1 MTEHDRGLELR
12 ALSQR
17 TLKAFGYRSASFIED
32 GTLAGRAS
40 MSSRDSLG
48 HDGQAHRAQQS
59 VDRTG
64 RASITLAPFSRRGSG
79 AHPPFSDA
87 PIEEHS
93 HGLVPGERALDM
105 VVQMRR
111 MPGDDDDLPDHR
123 GMVVVPLGGRRAPV
137 KAPRATR
144 RRGLAHKPRERYPR
158 PAPTGGAWLGAD
170 FKALVA
176 IETQGEVSQR

>member
-1 MTEHDRGLELR
+1 MTRPPR
-12 ALSQR
+12 NSTLSPYPP
-17 TLKAFGYRSASFIED
+17 LFRS
-32 GTLAGRAS
+32 GRAPTP
-40 MSSRDSLG
+40 R
-48 HDGQAHRAQQS
+48 
-59 VDRTG
+59 
-64 RASITLAPFSRRGSG
+64 APFGRRGPG
-79 AHPPFSDA
+79 PPPPFSDA

-105 VVQMRR
+105 VVEMRP

-144 RRGLAHKPRERYPR
+144 RRGLAHKPGERYPR

>member
-1 MTEHDRGLELR
+1 MTEHDGGLELR

-48 HDGQAHRAQQS
+48 HDGQAHRAQQP

-64 RASITLAPFSRRGSG
+64 RASITLAPFSRRGAG
-79 AHPPFSDA
+79 APPPFSDA

-93 HGLVPGERALDM
+93 HGLVPGQRALAM
-105 VVQMRR
+105 LVQMRP
-111 MPGDDDDLPDHR
+111 MAGAQHYIPDN
-123 GMVVVPLGGRRAPV
+123 
-137 KAPRATR
+137 T
-144 RRGLAHKPRERYPR
+144 
-158 PAPTGGAWLGAD
+158 
-170 FKALVA
+170 
-176 IETQGEVSQR
+176 

>member
-1 MTEHDRGLELR
+1 
-12 ALSQR
+12 
-17 TLKAFGYRSASFIED
+17 
-32 GTLAGRAS
+32 

-48 HDGQAHRAQQS
+48 HDGQAHRAQQP

-87 PIEEHS
+87 PIEEPS
-93 HGLVPGERALDM
+93 SGLVPGERALDM
-105 VVQMRR
+105 LVQMRP

-158 PAPTGGAWLGAD
+158 PAPTGGARLGAG
-170 FKALVA
+170 FKAPSA
-176 IETQGEVSQR
+176 IQTHGEGSQRYTYMRPKPSY